1 MCEARVAGRRGR
13 SRLIR
18 ISGPLRAPHQLHVI
32 RVILLCAVRRVASRR
47 VSVPLRTSTQHV
59 LSATDFN
66 ERSAR
71 RSPPPPRHPSLA
83 QKHDTRGKCAAS
95 CRTDRLADGY
105 AVYTTSFQCRAL
117 FRSVPAGAARRGD
130 ERSTASARHSAR
142 RGADRR
148 ADVCSCVRLLRR
160 SLATKRNETKR
171 NGTPRRQQQLSEYRL
186 PAAAPLQVDSKSVLH
201 TVQYFSVRI

>member
-59 LSATDFN
+59 LRVSQTSTSAPPA
-66 ERSAR
+66 AR
-71 RSPPPPRHPSLA
+71 LLRHDIHHS
-83 QKHDTRGKCAAS
+83 HNTRGKCAAS

-105 AVYTTSFQCRAL
+105 AVYTTSFQCRVL
-117 FRSVPAGAARRGD
+117 FRSGRRGAAPSGALRPPGTRRGAARIEEQTCARVCDCCGD
-130 ERSTASARHSAR
+130 LS
-142 RGADRR
+142 
-148 ADVCSCVRLLRR
+148 LR
-160 SLATKRNETKR
+160 NGTKR
-171 NGTPRRQQQLSEYRL
+171 NGTEHRAASSSSLSTDFPLPRRF
-186 PAAAPLQVDSKSVLH
+186 KS
-201 TVQYFSVRI
+201 TANPYYIQYFSVRI

>member
-117 FRSVPAGAARRGD
+117 FRSVPAGAARRRAEHCVRPALG
-130 ERSTASARHSAR
+130 AAR
-142 RGADRR
+142 RGSKSRR
-148 ADVCSCVRLLRR
+148 VLVC
-160 SLATKRNETKR
+160 ATAAAISRYETERNETER
-171 NGTPRRQQQLSEYRL
+171 NTAP
-186 PAAAPLQVDSKSVLH
+186 PAAALRVPTSRCRAASSRQQIRITYS
-201 TVQYFSVRI
+201 TVF